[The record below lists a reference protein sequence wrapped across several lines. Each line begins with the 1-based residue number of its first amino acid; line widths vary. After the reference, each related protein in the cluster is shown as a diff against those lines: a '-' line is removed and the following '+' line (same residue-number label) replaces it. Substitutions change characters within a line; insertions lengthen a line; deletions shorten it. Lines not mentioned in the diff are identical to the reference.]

1 MKKKLITGL
10 MVLSLFFLSACGKGT
25 TVPPPSGEDVSYP
38 LTLTDQT
45 GRTVTIP
52 KKPERIVSGYYIT
65 TSTLI
70 ALGVKD
76 RICGIEE
83 KAGKRNIYRLS
94 APELLELK
102 NVGSAKNLDIEACVS
117 LQPDLVIL
125 PAKVQKAAETLS
137 DLGIPVILVEPE
149 TGDAAEEMITLL
161 GKAVSAEPK
170 AQELISYIHRVRE
183 KLAAR
188 PGEKV
193 RVYLS
198 GNSGFLKTA
207 GAKMYQAEMI
217 RESGNENAAEALEE
231 SYWAEV
237 GYEQI
242 LVWNPELILLASE
255 AVYTVDDVLND
266 PALKGV
272 KAIENKRVY
281 AMPSDLEAWDSPVPG
296 AVLGSLYLS
305 SLTGGVTEEEYRASV
320 KEFYETFYGFT
331 PESF

>member
-1 MKKKLITGL
+1 MKKKLIIWL
-10 MVLSLFFLSACGKGT
+10 LLLSLFLLSACGKGKA
-25 TVPPPSGEDVSYP
+25 VSPASEEDLSYP

-45 GRTVTIP
+45 GRTITIP

-76 RICGIEE
+76 RVWGIE
-83 KAGKRNIYRLS
+83 ADADKRKIYSLA
-94 APELLELK
+94 APEFLELPG
-102 NVGSAKNLDIEACVS
+102 VGGIKNLDVEACAS

-137 DLGIPVILVEPE
+137 GLGIPVILVDPE
-149 TGDAAEEMITLL
+149 TGDKAEEMITLL
-161 GKAVSAEPK
+161 GKVVSAESK

-188 PGEKV
+188 PGEKA

-198 GNSGFLKTA
+198 GNSRFLKTT
-207 GAKMYQAEMI
+207 GKKMYQSEMI
-217 RESGNENAAEALEE
+217 RDAGNENVADDIEE
-231 SYWAEV
+231 SFWAEV
-237 GYEQI
+237 GYEQV
-242 LVWNPELILLASE
+242 LLWNPDLILLASE
-255 AVYTVDDVLND
+255 AVYTVEDVLGD

-305 SLTGGVTEEEYRASV
+305 SLTGGVTEQEYRTSV

>member
-1 MKKKLITGL
+1 MKKKLITWL
-10 MVLSLFFLSACGKGT
+10 MILSLFLLSACGKGKA
-25 TVPPPSGEDVSYP
+25 VPSSSGEDVSYP
-38 LTLTDQT
+38 LTLTDQA

-281 AMPSDLEAWDSPVPG
+281 AMPSDFEAWDSPVPG